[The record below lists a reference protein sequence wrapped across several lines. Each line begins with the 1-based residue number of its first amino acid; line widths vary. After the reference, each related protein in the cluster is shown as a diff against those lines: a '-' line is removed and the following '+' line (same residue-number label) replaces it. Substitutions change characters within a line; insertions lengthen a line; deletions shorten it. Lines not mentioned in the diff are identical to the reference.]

1 MTTKIYTLKTK
12 LTNEKKKKEKK
23 KGGYDVISIALLA
36 LIVLHNTRWGEH
48 KKTTG
53 MDALW

>member
-1 MTTKIYTLKTK
+1 MKK
-12 LTNEKKKKEKK
+12 KKKKEKK
-23 KGGYDVISIALLA
+23 GVTMLYQLLA

>member
-1 MTTKIYTLKTK
+1 M
-12 LTNEKKKKEKK
+12 KKEKK
-23 KGGYDVISIALLA
+23 RKKKKKGTMLYRLLA